1 MHSLFRKKV
10 AGLGA
15 KYPGIKEDVI
25 TALITSSFESN
36 WSTSKP
42 LGLQDS

>member
-1 MHSLFRKKV
+1 MHSRLRKKV

-15 KYPGIKEDVI
+15 KYPGIKEDVM
-25 TALITSSFESN
+25 TALMTSSLESN
-36 WSTSKP
+36 WSISKP